1 MGIQRP
7 LVNLQKQY
15 RGIEGDAFT
24 GISSHFHSTYN
35 AFHVS
40 SEITSYLRFHISP
53 CHTICVASQVF
64 AQIQIHLLIQ
74 TL

>member
-7 LVNLQKQY
+7 PANLQKQY
-15 RGIEGDAFT
+15 RGIVGDAFT
-24 GISSHFHSTYN
+24 GISSHFHSINN

-40 SEITSYLRFHISP
+40 SEITLYLRFHISS
-53 CHTICVASQVF
+53 CHTIRVASLVF
-64 AQIQIHLLIQ
+64 ALSLIIQ